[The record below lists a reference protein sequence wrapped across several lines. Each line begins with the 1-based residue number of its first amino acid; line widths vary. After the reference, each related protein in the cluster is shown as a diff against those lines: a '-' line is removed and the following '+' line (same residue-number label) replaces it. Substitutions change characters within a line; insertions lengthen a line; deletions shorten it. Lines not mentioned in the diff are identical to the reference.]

1 MSIIINPKKVK
12 KEELSGFRPLTY
24 EEKRIYKQKT
34 GDNYPVSLVLS
45 FLFAFSI
52 FGMIVIPATGSPGFP
67 TDMIHHSGI
76 NFSIF
81 IFSSAA
87 VSTLCAIIIYSITEK
102 SMVKALREDAK
113 NLDIELLDCQVYEA
127 FRCTDEIEKIY
138 QVYIISGDMACKN
151 SFKAI
156 DFDFQQWL
164 VSPDMHVL
172 LFREKKEHKNKITYK
187 YSVRNSD
194 FLANN

>member
-1 MSIIINPKKVK
+1 MSFIINPKKVK
-12 KEELSGFRPLTY
+12 KEELSGFRSLTY

-34 GDNYPVSLVLS
+34 GDNYPISLVLS

-52 FGMIVIPATGSPGFP
+52 FGMIVIPATSSPGFP
-67 TDMIHHSGI
+67 TDIIHHSGI

-81 IFSSAA
+81 IFSAAA
-87 VSTLCAIIIYSITEK
+87 VSVLCAIALYSITEK
-102 SMVKALREDAK
+102 ARVKALREDTRH
-113 NLDIELLDCQVYEA
+113 LDIEVLDCQVYEA

-138 QVYIISGDMACKN
+138 QVYIISGDTACKN

-172 LFREKKEHKNKITYK
+172 LFRERKEHKNKITYK
-187 YSVRNSD
+187 YSVRNLN
-194 FLANN
+194 FLTSN